1 MGEETQILI
10 TVDEAAERLG
20 CHRATIFRWIRS
32 GELRRWRRKLDT
44 RTYISVQELDHLTS
58 HPAVAVVG

>member
-20 CHRATIFRWIRS
+20 CHRATIFRWIRA
-32 GELRRWRRKLDT
+32 GELRKWRRRLDT
-44 RTYISVQELDHLTS
+44 RTYVSVSELEVLTS
-58 HPAVAVVG
+58 HPAVAVG